1 MAFVPSIALSAIL
14 LGIVSPSLSGFQ
26 RDLDLHRIGHIADN
40 VAFDHLDELRH
51 GQRLMVTYECELRF
65 LTLAVEGYHI
75 ISSLRSVYALFAF
88 VYYTRGM
95 INSLRM
101 S

>member
-1 MAFVPSIALSAIL
+1 M
-14 LGIVSPSLSGFQ
+14 SPSLSGFQ
-26 RDLDLHRIGHIADN
+26 RDLDLHRIGHVADN
-40 VAFDHLDELRH
+40 VAFDHLDELGR
-51 GQRLMVTYECELRF
+51 GQRLMVTYECELRSLF
-65 LTLAVEGYHI
+65 CVVEGYHVL
-75 ISSLRSVYALFAF
+75 SSLRSVYALFAF